1 MRCHGYMVPLTVGF
15 SSQLLPLIL
24 CPTSRIDLFEL
35 QSGDLSVYWKLFA
48 VSPVI
53 FFCLINVSPII
64 SSCKYSWSVDMYY
77 QITDSEQCVCFE
89 WKIVFL
95 RSASPR
101 LTRSKSITL
110 DETGGQS
117 VAMHICKNN
126 GHFGLE
132 YILCTLV
139 HHVNCSLRESG

>member
-53 FFCLINVSPII
+53 FFLFDKRQPN
-64 SSCKYSWSVDMYY
+64 YLEL
-77 QITDSEQCVCFE
+77 Q
-89 WKIVFL
+89 VFL
-95 RSASPR
+95 VR
-101 LTRSKSITL
+101 
-110 DETGGQS
+110 
-117 VAMHICKNN
+117 
-126 GHFGLE
+126 GHVLSD
-132 YILCTLV
+132 Y
-139 HHVNCSLRESG
+139 